1 MNSKWVFFFIN
12 CSNCHGW
19 FSCVNGRGEFIFSNL

>member
-12 CSNCHGW
+12 SNCHGW
-19 FSCVNGRGEFIFSNL
+19 FSCVNGRGKFIFSNL